1 MDSARKRRLT
11 GKPRSGRHGRDTK
24 MISGEENISDQA
36 IHERLASSTELFR
49 LVHRIGCA
57 CASHSHHA
65 DAPVSQKLFRRIE
78 SDDQSLVEAAR
89 ILGLG
94 PKDCAY
100 LLAGLRRDMATE
112 LVVLLLDT
120 ERPSPVVSNETSN
133 SKLLK

>member
-1 MDSARKRRLT
+1 MA
-11 GKPRSGRHGRDTK
+11 GDTK
-24 MISGEENISDQA
+24 MISGEENTSDQA
-36 IHERLASSTELFR
+36 IHERLASSTELVR

-65 DAPVSQKLFRRIE
+65 DAPVSQELFRRIE
-78 SDDQSLVEAAR
+78 SDGQSLVEAAR
-89 ILGLG
+89 LLGLG

-100 LLAGLRRDMATE
+100 LLAGLRRDMAAE

-133 SKLLK
+133 SKLRK